1 MLLTVPLTQLP
12 SLADR
17 HTASD
22 NVAEALRQA
31 IVTGQFEDG
40 EELNQVELAEH
51 FKVSRVP
58 IREALRRLQAEGL
71 VSAEAHRRATVI
83 GLDRDRAEEI
93 FQIRA
98 LLESFMLGRAAE
110 RLTREDLDELDGL
123 CDVMDK
129 TSDHLDWLALNHS
142 LHHDLLAPGH
152 STVAMAMVERLSGQV
167 ERYLRRSGG
176 VQRAEEAGREHRQII
191 RALKRNDVERAQKI
205 LSQHILGT
213 WKRVSSSVPIAPP
226 AAEAVAGSR

>member
-1 MLLTVPLTQLP
+1 MPLAELP
-12 SLADR
+12 SIGDR

-22 NVAEALRQA
+22 NVADALRQA
-31 IVTGQFEDG
+31 IVTGHFEDG

-83 GLDRDRAEEI
+83 GLDRDRAAEV

-98 LLESFMLGRAAE
+98 LLEAFMLGRSAN
-110 RLTREDLDELDGL
+110 RLTRDDLGELDGL

-129 TSDHLDWLALNHS
+129 TADHLEWLELNHRF
-142 LHHDLLAPGH
+142 HHQLLAPGR
-152 STVAMAMVERLSGQV
+152 STVAMAMVERLSDQV

-176 VQRAEEAGREHRQII
+176 TQRAEEAGREHRQIV
-191 RALKRNDVERAQKI
+191 RALKRNNVERAQKI
-205 LSQHILGT
+205 LSQHILGG
-213 WKRVSSSVPIAPP
+213 WKRVSSSVPSAPP
-226 AAEAVAGSR
+226 AAQAVSSTR